1 MKQFLSLLSVAAW
14 LAVGCI
20 DLDGDEILPDE
31 GSLTGGLVVDP
42 VSESAFETS
51 IIAAGTAAATTY
63 DFGDADPSDDNIAGT
78 TFDRIISIVFGG
90 SQATVTGDENG
101 IVTVSGSR

>member
-42 VSESAFETS
+42 VSESTFETS
-51 IIAAGTAAATTY
+51 IIAAGRRGEHSLPYIRTQRSSVGKAFY
-63 DFGDADPSDDNIAGT
+63 RYSQNE
-78 TFDRIISIVFGG
+78 RGG
-90 SQATVTGDENG
+90 YLDYNSSQ
-101 IVTVSGSR
+101 